1 MMNEL
6 EQEAFELHQEEF
18 GGTMDDFKSA
28 YDGHYPSAESY
39 AEEWYEEHLRTSFY
53 SVTNLESRWSDSRP
67 DSNASPTTTIT
78 FTPEWHREDNK
89 NKRHFFGFCR
99 HHMDWAAFT
108 EDLRQNY
115 DHVFLLSKNG
125 GVHVFS
131 Q

>member
-1 MMNEL
+1 MNEL

-18 GGTMDDFKSA
+18 GGTMDDFRSA

-39 AEEWYEEHLRTSFY
+39 AEEWYEEYLDNAFY
-53 SVTNLESRWSDSRP
+53 SVTDLESRWSDGRLGS
-67 DSNASPTTTIT
+67 DASPTTTIT
-78 FTPEWHREDNK
+78 FTQEWREADK
-89 NKRHFFGFCR
+89 KSKQCFFGFCH